1 MRWLPL
7 AEVLELH
14 RRLIDQSGGLAGI
27 RDLELLEASMAQP
40 RLKWS

>member
-7 AEVLELH
+7 ADVLELH

-27 RDLELLEASMAQP
+27 RDLGLLEASLTQP
-40 RLKWS
+40 HLKWI